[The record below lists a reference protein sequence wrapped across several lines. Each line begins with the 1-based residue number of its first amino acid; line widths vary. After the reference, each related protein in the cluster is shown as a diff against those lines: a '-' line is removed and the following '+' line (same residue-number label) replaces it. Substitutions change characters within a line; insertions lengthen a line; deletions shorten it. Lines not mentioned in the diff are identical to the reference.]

1 MPKETIGKTFF
12 VAAALCVVCSLLV
25 SSAAVTLRPTQGVN
39 KLLDKKRNILIA
51 AGLIDES
58 RPIDELFESIEA
70 RVVDLATGEYVD
82 IDPDEYDQRNAARD
96 PEQGVAIPA
105 KRDPA
110 GIKRRAKLAAVYLVY
125 NKKGE
130 VDKVILPVHGKGL
143 WSTLYGFLA
152 LDIED
157 VNTIRSLVYYEH
169 GETPGLGGE
178 VDNPRWKALWN
189 GKRAFDEEGKVA
201 IEVVRGLVDANS
213 PKATYQVDGL
223 SGATITS
230 RGVSNTLRYW
240 LGEDGY
246 GPFLDRLKEKGAAHG

>member
-25 SSAAVTLRPTQGVN
+25 STAAVKLRPTQGVN
-39 KLLDKKRNILIA
+39 KLLDKKRNILSA
-51 AGLIDES
+51 AGLFDES
-58 RPIDELFESIEA
+58 RPIDELFESIEEK
-70 RVVDLATGEYVD
+70 VVDLATGEYVD
-82 IDPDEYDQRNAARD
+82 IDPDQYDQRAAARD
-96 PEQGVAIPA
+96 PDQSVVIPA

-110 GIKRRAKLAAVYLVY
+110 GIKRRARLAAVYLVY
-125 NKKGE
+125 RKGE
-130 VDKVILPVHGKGL
+130 IDKVILPVHGKGL

-178 VDNPRWKALWN
+178 VDNPRWKGLWN
-189 GKRAFDEEGKVA
+189 GKRAFDEEGRIA
-201 IEVVRGLVDANS
+201 IEVLRGLVDASS
-213 PKATYQVDGL
+213 PRAVHQVDGL

-246 GPFLDRLKEKGAAHG
+246 GPFLDRLKRKGASHG